1 MEKKLRLSTYIPA
14 ILAVLIITSF
24 GCKDEF
30 FDSTAGDR
38 ITPDQ
43 HYKSIIDAEVSV
55 FGAFAP
61 YQDFAPKMIMLDG
74 VRSDMMELTP
84 NADTYLKEINDQ
96 NISANN
102 PYIDASDLYKVI
114 ININEVLLNI
124 DKVKGLD
131 KEYDELTAFTL
142 KGALIG
148 LRAYTYLNLVRMFN
162 KAAYFEDNMV
172 SIPANHT
179 QNILGKNE
187 IIDKLIAQLEEYFE
201 SPFTTTKYPEIRLG
215 NFPNNKAILG
225 ELYLEV
231 GRYADAAEY
240 LKLACESYQNGPA
253 LLKVDKSY
261 KDAAWGSIFLN
272 AESQSIEN
280 IAVVPY
286 SRSESQFNP
295 LASWLSVNSEYLVK
309 PSSIVID
316 SFMAQVPLAG
326 DVTMD
331 LYRGAFTFGSQGI
344 EMTSDTTFEY
354 VNPYIRKYAVDVN
367 DLESS
372 DIILSRAADLHL
384 LLAEA
389 YNRMGDETSQ
399 KYALMLLNQGVN
411 STNPKPAPFSKW
423 SGNLGIRG
431 RAYLKSRAV
440 PERDSIPLEERT
452 ILIEDLII
460 AERAMELAFEGKRW
474 FDLVRIA
481 ERRNDPAYLADRV
494 AAKFEGTSQYDAI
507 RNKLMNPANWYLPSN

>member
-1 MEKKLRLSTYIPA
+1 MEKKLRISPYILA
-14 ILAVLIITSF
+14 ILSVFLITGY
-24 GCKDEF
+24 GCKDDF

-43 HYKSIIDAEVSV
+43 HYKSIIDAQVSM
-55 FGAFAP
+55 FGAFSP
-61 YQDFAPKMIMLDG
+61 YQDIAPKLIMLDG

-84 NADTYLKEINDQ
+84 NADSYLKEINNQ

-102 PYIDASDLYKVI
+102 PYIDAADLYKVI
-114 ININEVLLNI
+114 INVNEVLLNI
-124 DKVKGLD
+124 DKVKDKD
-131 KEYDELTAFTL
+131 KEYDELVAFSF
-142 KGALIG
+142 KGALMG

-179 QNILGKNE
+179 QNILGKAE

-201 SPFTTTKYPEIRLG
+201 SPFTTTKYPEVRLG

-231 GRYADAAEY
+231 GRYADAANY
-240 LKLACESYQNGPA
+240 LKLACESYGNGTA

-272 AESQSIEN
+272 AESQDIEN

-286 SRSESQFNP
+286 SRSEGQFNP
-295 LASWLSVNSEYLVK
+295 LASWLDINNDYLVK
-309 PSSIVID
+309 PSTIVVD
-316 SFMAQVPLAG
+316 SFLAQTTLAG
-326 DVTMD
+326 NVTYDM
-331 LYRGAFTFGSQGI
+331 YRAPFTLNGEV
-344 EMTSDTTFEY
+344 EMTSDSTWTL
-354 VNPYIRKYAVDVN
+354 VNTYIRKYAVDPN
-367 DLESS
+367 DPQSS
-372 DIILSRAADLHL
+372 DIILSRAADIHL

-411 STNPKPAPFSKW
+411 STNPKPAPFTKW

-431 RAYLKSRAV
+431 RAYLKSREV
-440 PERDSIPLEERT
+440 PARDSIPLEERT
-452 ILIEDLII
+452 IIIEDLII

-481 ERRNDPAYLADRV
+481 ERRNDPAYLADHV
-494 AAKFEGTSQYDAI
+494 AAKFAGTSQYDAI

>member
-1 MEKKLRLSTYIPA
+1 MEKKLRISPYILA
-14 ILAVLIITSF
+14 ILSVFLITSY
-24 GCKDEF
+24 GCKDDF
-30 FDSTAGDR
+30 FDNTAGDR

-55 FGAFAP
+55 YGTFVT
-61 YQDFAPKMIMLDG
+61 YQDIAPKLIMLDG

-84 NADTYLKEINDQ
+84 NADSYLKEINNQ

-124 DKVKGLD
+124 DKVKDLD
-131 KEYDELTAFTL
+131 KEYDELAAFSY

-148 LRAYTYLNLVRMFN
+148 LRAYTYLTLVRLYN
-162 KAAYFEDNMV
+162 KAAYFEDNLA
-172 SIPANHT
+172 SLPANHT
-179 QNILGKNE
+179 QNILGKAE
-187 IIDKLIAQLEEYFE
+187 IIDKLIAQLEKYFE
-201 SPFTTTKYPEIRLG
+201 SPFTTTKYPEYRLG
-215 NFPNNKAILG
+215 FPNNKAILG

-231 GRYADAAEY
+231 GRYADAANY

-261 KDAAWGSIFLN
+261 KDAAWGAIFLN

-295 LASWLSVNSEYLVK
+295 LASWLSVKNDYLVR

-316 SFMAQVPLAG
+316 SFMAQIPLAG
-326 DVTMD
+326 EVQMD
-331 LYRGAFTFGSQGI
+331 IYRGAFTFGSEDI
-344 EMTSDTTFEY
+344 EMTSDTTYEF
-354 VNPYIRKYAVDVN
+354 VNPYIRKYAMDAN
-367 DLESS
+367 DLQSS

-389 YNRMGDETSQ
+389 YNRMGDADSQ

-411 STNPKPAPFSKW
+411 STNPKPAIFSKW
-423 SGNLGIRG
+423 SANLGIRG
-431 RAYLKSRAV
+431 RAYLKSRVV

-474 FDLVRIA
+474 FDLVRVA

-494 AAKFEGTSQYDAI
+494 AAKFAGTSEYDAI